1 MSKRLWKKACAF
13 LLTVCMLVTM
23 LPVSALA
30 YGFSDTPDWATS
42 IIEDLQQENAGYIYS
57 HAGTRHIE
65 GSRLALC
72 TYTYSYYDEG
82 ADKMSTGSLI
92 IFGPDNTQIT
102 DPAVIPE
109 GSTLWQDV
117 KGISDIYITDGVTGI
132 SDGVFEYAQNLSSL
146 ENVYIANTVV
156 SIGENAFAG
165 NSQAHFNGLGQG
177 DEWDLSH
184 VTIGAG
190 AFNGC
195 RGLQYVDITLSN
207 ERDIGANTFNGCG
220 LGGVT
225 FSGNGGMTS
234 IGENAFADNNLS
246 DIDIPDTVTTIKDGA
261 FAGNSFGSITLSDSL
276 QTIGSNAFY
285 TEQNNL
291 LTSLT
296 IPDGVTSIGS
306 SAFNNY
312 VALKTI
318 NVEGT
323 TAITIGENAFGSN
336 ADNAYSEETT
346 LTVTTEDGE
355 EKQLKINIG
364 TIILTQNNVVAESF
378 ENGYNCYTGDVVS
391 YVYDKERSVP
401 PTCTEDGSDVY
412 VLTINDDSTTYYY
425 TIPVDEL
432 GHDWQ
437 KSTIYDPT
445 CEQNERHAIKCARCG
460 AEQTESVT
468 DVPGGKPAKGHNYQ
482 LTNMYSADENTVDA
496 AFEAGKTSHIVF
508 ECTNGE
514 HQTPPDVQEKSYT
527 FDVTGQTL
535 QLTSRD
541 TLGDISVV
549 LNEQFRLTVNIGAVA
564 SDIINEEGTAT
575 VDSTLKAGEYAL
587 PVILHETNTTTTFPD
602 ESSVIYSTQT
612 NLTLKVAVER
622 VALDFTNTTIS
633 NTERYTGQSQEQA
646 NVVNPPSGAAFV
658 PMEFCADGSSDWSD
672 IVPSQ
677 DVAGNYKVRA
687 VFTYDPDIYKIDTKL
702 CGEGYTLEAGANNT
716 VYLIHD
722 YTVTAYSPENI
733 NIRALNPIYTG
744 EDQNVFAVDNVP
756 KGATITYTLE
766 RQINESTWEPVGD
779 TGSEYKVSD
788 GGDAIVTV
796 NFGAE
801 DGAVNA
807 GKYRLNISV
816 NLTGTGFGG
825 DPIIRSCEGQIRQQ
839 PIPLPVAT
847 MPLYNFGQTVTGVTV
862 ATGYET
868 IYTVEDGSA
877 QDAGSY
883 TATATIIDTN
893 YCWDDASVSGAEA
906 KIAWSVSKRS
916 LASPTLIANQTYNGS
931 SLPLIRVTYG
941 DYVILYVNND
951 DGNTQTAY
959 VYRSGY
965 QPEGT
970 QDSQTVDVSKIT
982 NGWAMKINP
991 AKARNAGTYK
1001 VELTLWNKNYQLSS
1015 DNGMTAG
1022 GSTGGYC
1029 TYTYNQQAVIS
1040 RADIS
1045 PLPKISVTSYS
1056 YTGVAIKTDQIVID
1070 TVGCSEDIFNTDSV
1084 EYRFYRGS
1092 SATGNPIRQDQV
1104 VAAGRY
1110 YVTAT
1115 FTNDLAQNFNTTVG
1129 VSFVVYPATLSMSVS
1144 QPNQVETYS
1153 SSGVALQAPNV
1164 VGIVS
1169 SDEDKEGLYTISYS
1183 YKYSETE
1190 VEDWNNISSSTPIE
1204 STEKLTNVGYY
1215 QVTISMSVPTT
1226 GSNYTAANSISYE
1239 LQITSADQVV
1249 RLTPSEGTSIEGG
1262 GTTEDPYTVSKTL
1275 GDESFTVTG
1284 TGYVGENPTN
1294 ASVTYESGNP
1304 QVATVNADGAVT
1316 LLRAGSAVITVTAAG
1331 SNNYGPGTAM
1341 YTVNVARGTPTITV
1355 SSESISTSYTGNPIA
1370 SNVYQVAT
1378 LSSGA
1383 NGAVSPTGN
1392 LTYAF
1397 YTDKDCTTPVVDN
1410 NGIPSAV
1417 GNYFMKVSYNG
1428 DDNYNAAGSVVVPVN
1443 ITVAGMEVDIT
1454 GYTGTYDGQSHDIAS
1469 AITVTGVDGVLDEA
1483 EYSISYIKKGNA
1495 DEEQPQP
1502 DNESWS
1508 KDLQVEDVADSGD
1521 YWYKVEATGTNYS
1534 PAIGSVSVSIGK
1546 ASLVIGR
1553 TLTAEKVYDGTTN
1566 LADNQLA
1573 LPEPVKGVAEEI
1585 FTVNIGGGTGYASAD
1600 AGERTLTVVYQLTGG
1615 YDLANYDVRLEE
1627 NGDVVT
1633 VTETNSV
1640 TETVEGIISKR
1651 PVDVTLEA
1659 QSKDYD
1665 GTATVNLTGA
1675 ITISAGDTSSG
1686 VVNGQFLTAGFVEGA
1701 SGTATSEDTYV
1712 SPNLVSVETDQLTLT
1727 AGEATNAN
1735 NYYVRNVNQPVVT
1748 ISPVAPS
1755 ISFVKA
1761 AADGIITV
1769 PFDGNALTEDDY
1781 GATATGVSGGSR
1793 PTGSISYKFY
1803 SSQNAAQDVTGE
1815 ISTPSAAGT
1824 YYVRADYTSGAND
1837 NYTHV
1842 FAIAQVVISNSSL
1855 SVSIEGYSGTYDG
1868 FEHNAAQTVT
1878 VTGVENAEITDYTIY
1893 YAKKEGAY
1901 EAAAPVA
1908 DAENV
1913 WQQSLLVRDVADSGD
1928 YWYMVKADSYD
1939 TYIGTNPIT
1948 VSIAP
1953 KLLTVEKD
1961 VTPRRGYDGTTAA
1974 DVTISRVVTGI
1985 SNETVTASLTSAVYR
2000 SADVGEGN
2008 SIIITYNLSVEAGT
2022 LLGNYTLT
2030 QSGEPIANGVGV
2042 TETVTEVDGTSVGI
2056 DPAEINV
2063 AIIDQQKVYDG
2074 NAPAIADA
2082 VQNAHWSVSKGQIFG
2097 NDTLGIALTVEG
2109 SSANTGTYAITGVA
2123 DNKNYDVAFTG
2134 SWAADDE
2141 HKGSAGTFTVK
2152 TRPVA
2157 IHIGDAE
2164 GFYGDTP
2171 DLSTVVLTEVNSQE
2185 PSSQEPNTGII
2196 ENDETAL
2203 FLAIS
2208 EKLTTTANAQSPV
2221 QVVQT
2226 PYTISA
2232 DAGEYGNY
2240 DVTFDNSGIY
2250 TVKQRPITI
2259 TIANKSSKYGC
2270 TIAELDWKAAL
2281 SESYGRTGEAIVNG
2295 DNLDIELTTDAT
2307 NTSVVGTYPISGRAN
2322 AQTVAANYAITFAGE
2337 SPFSGDTTKATYT
2350 VEQAQLNIDFE
2361 RDSFN
2366 VSMGN
2371 TVENPLRF
2379 INADNGNDELD
2390 EKPEDVVVTYSST
2403 NPSAA
2408 SVDASTGAVTIV
2420 APGDAT
2426 ITATVTNGGPN
2437 YTSSASDSYEI
2448 HVAGASTGIQVTVT
2462 PESNLTYT
2470 GEMQDLINSCTTSP
2484 AGATVTFTVTA
2495 NETGDACGL
2504 NDKGMPQAEDA
2515 GTYTVSWKA
2524 SLSGYSDVSG
2534 SVQVTIAK
2542 ANPSA
2547 GFSPSTVNT
2556 PYEEGKVFDSTTA
2569 TQLDVAAG
2577 YNGTITYLSNDT
2589 QVAQVNNNNL
2599 AQIAL
2604 NATGNAD
2611 ISAHFAGTDNFREQI
2626 VSFTLNVTDAETSIV
2641 YKAPDYSV
2649 TYDGEP
2655 HGSRIEVTSPSNYTI
2670 LYSNN
2675 DGTSYELT
2683 ESPTITDV
2691 ADSPLTIR
2699 YQIQAPGYS
2708 SAFGE
2713 QEVTIEPKPIESCTL
2728 SGVGSNYTY
2737 TGKQITTPNA
2747 TVADGQTLLTVGE
2760 DYEISYGTNT
2770 EVGESNGDINLANG
2784 GGWVKIA
2791 GIGNYTGEIIR
2802 YFSISAVDAN
2812 YLAAELDRYFG
2823 YYGDTAT
2830 NNATVTVTH
2839 GGHEVA
2845 ESEIALAV
2853 SFTNGTENVA
2863 DAIDQGYVAQNGLEL
2878 TFNQTGI
2885 YTIKIEVSGTHTGSF
2900 ELEYTLLP
2908 ETGEDGGLTLTVD
2921 DSREPKVYTFGD
2933 DVDIQ
2938 IAVAVSNGGTLSPDE
2953 YDLTY
2958 TYTSFDGNHNITEDA
2973 HARFDAETVF
2983 AGQPAA
2989 GLYVITAT
2997 ATGNAKGT
3005 GTFVVLIQQRD
3016 IADTE
3021 VNIRDASSIVY
3032 NGSPQTPDVGISY
3045 ENNSDKTY
3053 ELTRDTDYNLTYS
3066 NNINAGTAQIIAT
3079 AMGNNFTG
3087 IRVADFKIAPK
3098 QIDDPKISAIA
3109 DPDTYPYTSNV
3120 VTPTVMVTDSETGK
3134 TLTQGAD
3141 YTVASTAVEPG
3152 PAQAIVTGIGNY
3164 QGTVL
3169 VDFTITSS
3177 GPDPVETMELTV
3189 TPDRWIWNGT
3199 PQASISV
3206 TYDNKEM
3213 ADGSYTLT
3221 VTKDGNAVYAG
3232 VSKDAAAAAMV
3243 EPGEYTVTA
3252 QGTSAYADSSDSATV
3267 TIDKI
3272 QPTVEVTA
3280 SPNSLSGSGTVTLTL
3295 SGSDLPDATDLTKL
3309 LSVSTA
3315 NGTELDLSKLTWTQE
3330 SGNWTTSF
3338 NASNANET
3346 YTFTLAFAGDNHY
3359 MSASDTATVVTAE
3372 HTSSGGGGGGGVTA
3386 YTIEATAGSNGS
3398 ISPSGKTAVVSG
3410 EDATFVIT
3418 PDSGYR
3424 VADVLVDGKSVGAV
3438 RSYTFENV
3446 KANHTISV
3454 TFEEGEQ
3461 VIDPDETGV
3470 SDWLNTADHIVYLN
3484 GYMDGTFR
3492 PDDNMTR
3499 AEAAQMFYNL
3509 LNDKDVAITVSFS
3522 DVASD
3527 AWYAEAVNTLASL
3540 GMITGVGDNKY
3551 EPDRSITRAEFTAIA
3566 MRFADLAT
3574 GGENVFSDVAEDAW
3588 YHDYVVGSIQY
3599 GWITG
3604 YSDGTFRPENTITRA
3619 EVTTIVNRMLGR
3631 SADRTFIAEHADE
3644 LRSFSDVTTSHWSY
3658 YAVMEATNAHDFT
3671 KDNGV
3676 ETWNGLSD

>member
-23 LPVSALA
+23 LPISALA

-323 TAITIGENAFGSN
+323 TVIKIDENAFGSN

-355 EKQLKINIG
+355 EKQLAIDIG
-364 TIILTQNNVVAESF
+364 TTILTQNDVVAESF
-378 ENGYNCYTGDVVS
+378 KNGYNCYTGDVVS

-412 VLTINDDSTTYYY
+412 VLTINDDSTKYYY

-437 KSTIYDPT
+437 EEATYNPT
-445 CEQNERHAIKCARCG
+445 CEQDERYAIKCARCD
-460 AEQTESVT
+460 AEQTGSVT
-468 DVPGGKPAKGHNYQ
+468 DVPDGMPAIGHNYQ

-508 ECTNGE
+508 ECINEE
-514 HQTPPDVQEKSYT
+514 HATPPDVQEKSYT

-541 TLGDISVV
+541 TLGGISVV
-549 LNEQFRLTVNIGAVA
+549 LNEQFRLTVNINAV
-564 SDIINEEGTAT
+564 DTTNINEDGTAT
-575 VDSTLKAGEYAL
+575 VDSTLKAGEYTL

-602 ESSVIYSTQT
+602 ESSVIYNTQKK
-612 NLTLKVAVER
+612 LTLKVVVEQ

-633 NTERYTGQSQEQA
+633 NTERYTGQSQEA
-646 NVVNPPSGAAFV
+646 ADVVNAPSGI
-658 PMEFCADGSSDWSD
+658 EFTRLEFRADSSSDWSNV
-672 IVPSQ
+672 VPSQ

-687 VFTYDPDIYKIDTKL
+687 VFTYDPDIYKIDTEL
-702 CGEGYTLEAGANNT
+702 CGEGYTLEAGENNT

-733 NIRALNPIYTG
+733 SIRALNPTYTG
-744 EDQNVFAVDNVP
+744 EAQNVFAVDNVP

-766 RQINESTWEPVGD
+766 RQINEKTWEIVGAAD
-779 TGSEYKVSD
+779 SEYTVSD
-788 GGDAIVTV
+788 NGDAIVTV

-801 DGAVNA
+801 GGAVNA

-816 NLTGTGFGG
+816 NLTGTGFAGG
-825 DPIIRSCEGQIRQQ
+825 PISRSREGQIRQK
-839 PIPLPVAT
+839 PIPLPIVT
-847 MPLYNFGQTVTGVTV
+847 TPLYNFGETVTGVAVTS
-862 ATGYET
+862 GYGG
-868 IYTVEDGSA
+868 IYTVTNGTAEN
-877 QDAGSY
+877 AGNY

-916 LASPTLIANQTYNGS
+916 LASPTVIANQTYNGS

-959 VYRSGY
+959 VYKSGY

-1001 VELTLWNKNYQLSS
+1001 VELTLWDKNYQLSS
-1015 DNGMTAG
+1015 TSGMTAG
-1022 GSTGGYC
+1022 DTTDGYR

-1045 PLPKISVTSYS
+1045 PLPKISVTPYS
-1056 YTGVAIKTDQIVID
+1056 YTGVAIKTNQIVID
-1070 TVGCSEDIFNTDSV
+1070 TADCNEGIFDTDSV
-1084 EYRFYRGS
+1084 KYRFYRGS

-1115 FTNDLAQNFNTTVG
+1115 FTNDLAQNYNTTVG

-1204 STEKLTNVGYY
+1204 PTEKLTNVGYY
-1215 QVTISMSVPTT
+1215 QVTISMSVPTA
-1226 GSNYTAANSISYE
+1226 GRNYTAANSISYE
-1239 LQITSADQVV
+1239 LRITSADQVV
-1249 RLTPSEGTSIEGG
+1249 HLTHGEGTTIEGS
-1262 GTTEDPYTVSKTL
+1262 GTTEDPYTVNKTL
-1275 GDESFTVTG
+1275 GDERFTVTG

-1294 ASVTYESGNP
+1294 ALVTYTSGNP
-1304 QVATVNADGAVT
+1304 QVATVNVAGEVT
-1316 LLRAGSAVITVTAAG
+1316 LLRAGSAVITVTAAE
-1331 SNNYGPGTAM
+1331 SENYGLGTAT
-1341 YTVNVARGTPTITV
+1341 YTVNVAKGTPTITV
-1355 SSESISTSYTGNPIA
+1355 SSESISTSYTGSPIA
-1370 SNVYQVAT
+1370 SYVYQVAT
-1378 LSSGA
+1378 LSSGV
-1383 NGAVSPTGN
+1383 NGAVDPSGN
-1392 LTYAF
+1392 LTYDF
-1397 YTDKDCTTPVVDN
+1397 YTDEDCSTPVGN
-1410 NGIPSAV
+1410 NNDIPSAV
-1417 GNYFMKVSYNG
+1417 GNYYMQVSYNG
-1428 DDNYNAAGSVVVPVN
+1428 DDNYNEAKPVVVPVN
-1443 ITVAGMEVDIT
+1443 ITAANMTVNIT
-1454 GYTGTYDGQSHDIAS
+1454 GYTDTYDGQSHDIAS

-1521 YWYKVEATGTNYS
+1521 YWYKVKATGTNYS
-1534 PAIGSVSVSIGK
+1534 PAIGSVSVSIDK

-1573 LPEPVKGVAEEI
+1573 LPEPVKGVAEES

-1686 VVNGQFLTAGFVEGA
+1686 VVNGQLLTAGFVEGA

-1712 SPNLVSVETDQLTLT
+1712 SSNLVSVETDQLTLT
-1727 AGEATNAN
+1727 AGEATNAD
-1735 NYYVRNVNQPVVT
+1735 NYYVRNVNQPNVT

-1755 ISFVKA
+1755 IGFVKA

-1769 PFDGNALTEDDY
+1769 AFDGNALTEDDY
-1781 GATATGVSGGSR
+1781 GATATGVSGGSG

-1803 SSQNAAQDVTGE
+1803 SSQNAAQNGTDE

-1824 YYVRADYTSGAND
+1824 YYVRADYTPGAND

-1842 FAIAQVVISNSSL
+1842 FAIAQVVISNSRL
-1855 SVSIEGYSGTYDG
+1855 SVSIVGYSETYDG
-1868 FEHNAAQTVT
+1868 SEHAVAQTVT
-1878 VTGVENAEITDYTIY
+1878 VTGVENAEINDYSIY
-1893 YAKKEGAY
+1893 YAKKEGTY
-1901 EAAAPVA
+1901 ETSAPAAE
-1908 DAENV
+1908 AENV
-1913 WQQSLLVRDVADSGD
+1913 WQPSLLVQDVADSGD

-1948 VSIAP
+1948 VSIDP
-1953 KLLTVEKD
+1953 KLLTVEKK
-1961 VTPRRGYDGTTAA
+1961 VTPRKDYNSTTNAE
-1974 DVTISRVVTGI
+1974 VQISGVVTGI
-1985 SNETVTASLTSAVYR
+1985 SNETVTASLTSAVY
-2000 SADVGEGN
+2000 SSEDVGEGN
-2008 SIIITYNLSVEAGT
+2008 SIIITYDLSAGVNT
-2022 LLGNYTLT
+2022 SLGNYTLT
-2030 QSGEPIANGVGV
+2030 QNGDPISSSEGL
-2042 TETVTEVDGTSVGI
+2042 TETITEVDGTTVGI
-2056 DPAEINV
+2056 DPAAITV
-2063 AIIDQQKVYDG
+2063 TIIDQKKVYDG
-2074 NAPAIADA
+2074 TEPTIANAA
-2082 VQNAHWSVSKGQIFG
+2082 QGTHWSTTDTIYN
-2097 NDTLGIALTVEG
+2097 NDNLGITLTVEN
-2109 SSANTGTYAITGVA
+2109 SSADTGTYAITGA
-2123 DNKNYDVAFTG
+2123 ATNTNYDVTFTG
-2134 SWAADDE
+2134 SWTADDE

-2152 TRPVA
+2152 TRPVT
-2157 IHIGDAE
+2157 IRIGNAE

-2171 DLSTVVLTEVNSQE
+2171 DLSTVELTDVTGEVQDA
-2185 PSSQEPNTGII
+2185 GII
-2196 ENDETAL
+2196 EKDETAL

-2232 DAGEYGNY
+2232 EAGEYGNY
-2240 DVTFDNSGIY
+2240 AVTFDNSGTY

-2259 TIANKSSKYGC
+2259 EIADKSSKYGC
-2270 TIAELDWKAAL
+2270 TIAELDWEAAL
-2281 SESYGRTGEAIVNG
+2281 SESYGGTGEAIVNG
-2295 DNLDIELTTDAT
+2295 DNLDIELTTEAT
-2307 NTSVVGTYPISGRAN
+2307 NTSDVGTYPISGRAN
-2322 AQTVAANYAITFAGE
+2322 EQMVAANYAITFAGE
-2337 SPFSGDTTKATYT
+2337 NPFSGDTTKATYT
-2350 VEQAQLNIDFE
+2350 VEQAQLNINFE

-2371 TVENPLRF
+2371 TVENLLQF
-2379 INADNGNDELD
+2379 FNADNNNSQLSG
-2390 EKPEDVVVTYSST
+2390 KPDDVTVTYSS
-2403 NPSAA
+2403 NNQAA
-2408 SVDASTGAVTIV
+2408 VTVDESTGAVTIV

-2426 ITATVTNGGPN
+2426 ITAMVTNGGPN

-2448 HVAGASTGIQVTVT
+2448 HIAGASTGIQVTVT

-2534 SVQVTIAK
+2534 SVQVTIGK

-2556 PYEEGKVFDSTTA
+2556 PYEEGKVFDSMTE
-2569 TQLDVAAG
+2569 TQLDVADG

-2713 QEVTIEPKPIESCTL
+2713 QEVTIEPKSIESCTL

-2760 DYEISYGTNT
+2760 DYEISYGANT

-2784 GGWVKIA
+2784 GGWVKIT
-2791 GIGNYTGEIIR
+2791 GKGNYTGEVIR
-2802 YFSISAVDAN
+2802 YFRISAVEES
-2812 YLAAELDRYFG
+2812 YLAAEIDRYFG
-2823 YYGDTAT
+2823 YHDDAST
-2830 NNATVTVTH
+2830 NNASVTVMHGTH
-2839 GGHEVA
+2839 AVDA
-2845 ESEIALAV
+2845 DEISLAV
-2853 SFTNGTENVA
+2853 SYTNGTTTID
-2863 DAIDQGYVAQNGLEL
+2863 DALKEGYVEQDPNGLEL
-2878 TFNQTGI
+2878 TFRQAGI
-2885 YTIKIEVSGTHTGSF
+2885 YKIAVTVFGTHTGSF

-2908 ETGEDGGLTLTVD
+2908 ETGQDGGLTLTVD

-2958 TYTSFDGNHNITEDA
+2958 TYTSFDGNNNIVESDNEA
-2973 HARFDAETVF
+2973 FDADTVF

-3016 IADTE
+3016 IADTDVAGLDE
-3021 VNIRDASSIVY
+3021 SSLIY
-3032 NGSPQTPDVGISY
+3032 NGSEQKPDVKLSY
-3045 ENNSDKTY
+3045 ENNSNKTY
-3053 ELTRDTDYNLTYS
+3053 VLTRDTDYNLTYS

-3120 VTPTVMVTDSETGK
+3120 VTPTVMATDSETGK

-3152 PAQAIVTGIGNY
+3152 PAQATVTGIGNY
-3164 QGTVL
+3164 QGTVQ

-3189 TPDRWIWNGT
+3189 TPDRWIWDGT
-3199 PQASISV
+3199 PQAAISV
-3206 TYDNKEM
+3206 TYDNNEM
-3213 ADGSYTLT
+3213 ADGTYTLT
-3221 VTKDGNAVYAG
+3221 VTKDGTAVYTG
-3232 VSKDAAAAAMV
+3232 ESKDAAAAAMV

-3252 QGTSAYADSSDSATV
+3252 QGTDAYADSSDSATV
-3267 TIDKI
+3267 TIGKI

-3280 SPNSLSGSGTVTLTL
+3280 SPSSLSGSGTVTLTL
-3295 SGSDLPDATDLTKL
+3295 SGSNLPDATDLTKL

-3315 NGTELDLSKLTWTQE
+3315 NGTVLDLTKLTWTQE

-3338 NASNANET
+3338 DASNANET
-3346 YTFTLAFAGDNHY
+3346 YTFTLAFVGDNHY

-3386 YTIEATAGSNGS
+3386 YTIEATAGDNGS

-3410 EDATFVIT
+3410 EDVTFVIT

-3499 AEAAQMFYNL
+3499 AEVAQMFYNL

-3604 YSDGTFRPENTITRA
+3604 YPDGTFRPENTITRA

-3644 LRSFSDVTTSHWSY
+3644 LRSFSDVANSHWSY

>member
-30 YGFSDTPDWATS
+30 YGFDEVPDWAKTV
-42 IIEDLQQENAGYIYS
+42 IESLKEENEGYIYQS
-57 HAGTRHIE
+57 AGTLHIE
-65 GSRLALC
+65 GSSLALC
-72 TYTYSYYDEG
+72 TYTYSYYDNDAG
-82 ADKMSTGSLI
+82 TMSTGSVI
-92 IFGPDNTQIT
+92 IFGPDNTQNT
-102 DPAVIPE
+102 DLAVIPE
-109 GSTLWQDV
+109 GSTLWEDV
-117 KGISDIYITDGVTGI
+117 RGISDIYITDGVTGI
-132 SDGVFEYAQNLSSL
+132 ADNVFQYAQNLSSL

-165 NSQAHFNGLGQG
+165 NSQAHFNGRGRG
-177 DEWDLSH
+177 DEWDLSR

-195 RGLQYVDITLSN
+195 LGLQYVNITLSN

-234 IGENAFADNNLS
+234 IGENAFADNKLS
-246 DIDIPDTVTTIKDGA
+246 DIDIPDTVTTIGDGA
-261 FAGNSFGSITLSDSL
+261 FSGNSFSNITLSDSL

-285 TEQNNL
+285 TEKNNL

-296 IPDGVTSIGS
+296 IPDSVTSIGS

-323 TAITIGENAFGSN
+323 TVITIDENAFGSN
-336 ADNAYSEETT
+336 EDNAYSEETT
-346 LTVTTEDGE
+346 LTVTTEDGT

-364 TIILTQNNVVAESF
+364 TTILTQNNVVANSF
-378 ENGYNCYTGDVVS
+378 ENGNNCYMGDVVS

-412 VLTINDDSTTYYY
+412 VLTINDDSTKYYY

-437 KSTIYDPT
+437 EEETYNPT
-445 CEQNERHAIKCARCG
+445 CEQNERRAIKCARCY
-460 AEQTESVT
+460 AEQTGSVT
-468 DVPGGKPAKGHNYQ
+468 DVPDGEPAIGHNYQ
-482 LTNMYSADENTVDA
+482 LTNMYSADENIEDA

-508 ECTNGE
+508 ECINEE
-514 HQTPPDVQEKSYT
+514 HATPPDVQEKSYT
-527 FDVTGQTL
+527 FDVAGQTL
-535 QLTSRD
+535 QLTSRQI
-541 TLGDISVV
+541 LGDISVT
-549 LNEQFRLTVNIGAVA
+549 LNSQFSLTVNIDAVN
-564 SDIINEEGTAT
+564 SDIINEYGTAT
-575 VDSTLKAGEYAL
+575 ENSTLKAGEYNL
-587 PVILHETNTTTTFPD
+587 PVILHENGTQITFPD
-602 ESSVIYSTQT
+602 ESSVIYNTQT
-612 NLTLKVAVER
+612 NLTLKVKVDR
-622 VALDFTNTTIS
+622 VVLDFANTTIS
-633 NTERYTGQSQEQA
+633 NTERYTGQSQELA
-646 NVVNPPSGAAFV
+646 NVVNPPLGA
-658 PMEFCADGSSDWSD
+658 EFTGLEFRADSSSEWISE
-672 IVPSQ
+672 VPSQ
-677 DVAGNYKVRA
+677 VEAGNYEVRA
-687 VFTYDPDIYKIDTKL
+687 VFTYDPDIYKIDTEL
-702 CGEGYTLEAGANNT
+702 CGEGYTLEAGENNT

-733 NIRALNPIYTG
+733 SIRALNPTYTG
-744 EDQNVFAVDNVP
+744 KAQNVFAVDNVP

-766 RQINESTWEPVGD
+766 RQTENTWVTVG
-779 TGSEYKVSD
+779 TENSEYKVSD
-788 GGDAIVTV
+788 DGDAIVTV

-807 GKYRLNISV
+807 GKYRLKISV
-816 NLTGTGFGG
+816 NLTGTGFAGG
-825 DPIIRSCEGQIRQQ
+825 PISKSGEGQIRQK
-839 PIPLPVAT
+839 PIPLPIVT
-847 MPLYNFGQTVTGVTV
+847 TPLYNFGETVTGVAVTS
-862 ATGYET
+862 GYEG
-868 IYTVEDGSA
+868 IYTVTNGTA
-877 QDAGSY
+877 ANAGNY
-883 TATATIIDTN
+883 TATATIINPN
-893 YCWDDASVSGAEA
+893 YCWNDASVSGAEA
-906 KIAWSVSKRS
+906 KIDWSVSKRS
-916 LASPTLIANQTYNGS
+916 LASPTVIANQVYTGNFR
-931 SLPLIRVTYG
+931 PLLRATYG
-941 DYVILYVNND
+941 DYVILYVDSD

-959 VYRSGY
+959 VYSSGY

-970 QDSQTVDVSKIT
+970 QTGQTVDANTIT
-982 NGWAMKINP
+982 EGWAMKINP

-1001 VELTLWNKNYQLSS
+1001 VELTLWDKNYQLSS
-1015 DNGMTAG
+1015 TSGMTAG
-1022 GSTGGYC
+1022 DSTDGYR

-1045 PLPKISVTSYS
+1045 PLPTISVTSYP
-1056 YTGVAIKTDQIVID
+1056 YTGVAIKTNQIVID
-1070 TVGCSEDIFNTDSV
+1070 TADCNEDIFDTDSV

-1092 SATGNPIRQDQV
+1092 SATGNPIRQNQV

-1115 FTNDLAQNFNTTVG
+1115 FTNALAQNYNTTVG
-1129 VSFVVYPATLSMSVS
+1129 VSFLVYPATLSMSVS

-1169 SDEDKEGLYTISYS
+1169 LDEDKEGLYTISYS

-1249 RLTPSEGTSIEGG
+1249 RLTPSEGTSIE
-1262 GTTEDPYTVSKTL
+1262 DPYTVSKTL
-1275 GDESFTVTG
+1275 GDERFTVTG

-1294 ASVTYESGNP
+1294 ASVTYESDNS

-1331 SNNYGPGTAM
+1331 SNNYGPGTAT
-1341 YTVNVARGTPTITV
+1341 YTVNVAKGTPTITV

-1383 NGAVSPTGN
+1383 NDAVDPSGN

-1397 YTDKDCTTPVVDN
+1397 YTNKDCTTPVADN
-1410 NGIPSAV
+1410 EGIPSAV
-1417 GNYFMKVSYNG
+1417 GNYFMTVSYNG
-1428 DDNYNAAGSVVVPVN
+1428 DDNYNAAEPVVVSVN
-1443 ITVAGMEVDIT
+1443 ITVAGMKVDIT

-1483 EYSISYIKKGNA
+1483 EYSISYIKKEDAN
-1495 DEEQPQP
+1495 EEQPEAGSSEW
-1502 DNESWS
+1502 NNN
-1508 KDLQVEDVADSGD
+1508 LQVEDVADSGD

-1534 PAIGSVSVSIGK
+1534 PAIGSVSVSIDK

-1553 TLTAEKVYDGTTN
+1553 TLTAEKVYDGTIN
-1566 LADNQLA
+1566 LADNQLS
-1573 LPEPVKGVAEEI
+1573 LPETVKGVAEES

-1600 AGERTLTVVYQLTGG
+1600 AGDRTLTVVYQISGEAA
-1615 YDLANYDVRLEE
+1615 LANYDVKLAADGE
-1627 NGDVVT
+1627 VVT
-1633 VTETNSV
+1633 VTDTGSV
-1640 TETVEGIISKR
+1640 SETVEGTISKR
-1651 PVDVTLEA
+1651 PVDVTLA
-1659 QSKDYD
+1659 DQSKDYD
-1665 GTATVNLTGA
+1665 GTDTVNLTGA

-1686 VVNGQFLTAGFVEGA
+1686 VINGQSLAAGFVVGA

-1727 AGEATNAN
+1727 ASEGTNAD
-1735 NYYVRNVNQPVVT
+1735 NYYVRNVNQPNVT

-1803 SSQNAAQDVTGE
+1803 SSQNAAQDGTGE

-1842 FAIAQVVISNSSL
+1842 FAIAQVVISNSRL
-1855 SVSIEGYSGTYDG
+1855 SVSIEGYSRTYDG
-1868 FEHNAAQTVT
+1868 SEHAAAQTVT

-1939 TYIGTNPIT
+1939 SYIGTNPIT

-1953 KLLTVEKD
+1953 KLLTVEKK
-1961 VTPRRGYDGTTAA
+1961 VTPRKDYDKTPDAN
-1974 DVTISRVVTGI
+1974 VTISGVVTGI
-1985 SNETVTASLTSAVYR
+1985 DNETVTAELTSAVYR
-2000 SADVGEGN
+2000 SADVGEDN
-2008 SIIITYNLSVEAGT
+2008 SIIITYKLSAGGNKS
-2022 LLGNYTLT
+2022 LGNYTLT
-2030 QSGEPIANGVGV
+2030 QSGEPIANGEGV
-2042 TETVTEVDGTSVGI
+2042 TETITEVDGTTVGI
-2056 DPAEINV
+2056 DPAEITV

-2074 NAPAIADA
+2074 TEPSITNAA
-2082 VQNAHWSVSKGQIFG
+2082 QNTHWSTTGTIYG
-2097 NDTLGIALTVEG
+2097 DDNLGITLTVED
-2109 SSANTGTYAITGVA
+2109 SSANTGTYAITGA
-2123 DNKNYDVAFTG
+2123 ATNTNYEVEFTG
-2134 SWAADDE
+2134 SWADDDE
-2141 HKGSAGTFTVK
+2141 HTGIAGTFTVK
-2152 TRPVA
+2152 TRPVT

-2171 DLSTVVLTEVNSQE
+2171 DLSTVVLTEVKSQD
-2185 PSSQEPNTGII
+2185 QDTGIV
-2196 ENDETAL
+2196 NDESQAL
-2203 FLAIS
+2203 FALIRGS
-2208 EKLTTTANAQSPV
+2208 LTTTATNTSPV
-2221 QVVQT
+2221 LGIMKT
-2226 PYTISA
+2226 PYPISA
-2232 DAGEYGNY
+2232 EDDKYGNY
-2240 DVTFDNSGIY
+2240 DVTFDGDGTY
-2250 TVKQRPITI
+2250 TVNPRPITI
-2259 TIANKSSKYGC
+2259 TIADQSSKYGC
-2270 TIAELDWKAAL
+2270 TIAELTWEAAL
-2281 SESYGRTGEAIVNG
+2281 SDSYTGSGATAIVNS
-2295 DNLDIELTTDAT
+2295 DNLDIGLTTTAT
-2307 NTSVVGTYPISGRAN
+2307 DTSEVGTYPISGAAN
-2322 AQTVAANYAITFAGE
+2322 NTNRAANYDITFTGE
-2337 SPFSGDTTKATYT
+2337 TSFSGDTTKATYT
-2350 VEQAQLNIDFE
+2350 VEQAQLNIAFE

-2371 TVENPLRF
+2371 TVENSLEF
-2379 INADNGNDELD
+2379 FNEDNNNTKLSGKPND
-2390 EKPEDVVVTYSST
+2390 VTVTYSS
-2403 NPSAA
+2403 NNLAA
-2408 SVDASTGAVTIV
+2408 VTVNESTGAVTIV

-2426 ITATVTNGGPN
+2426 ITATVTNGGQN
-2437 YTSSASDSYEI
+2437 YTSNATDSYEI

-2462 PESNLTYT
+2462 PETNLTYT
-2470 GEMQDLINSCTTSP
+2470 GAMQDLIDSYSTSP
-2484 AGATVTFTVTA
+2484 SGADVEFSVKA
-2495 NETGDACGL
+2495 DESGDACGL
-2504 NDKGMPQAEDA
+2504 NGEGMPQAEDA

-2534 SVQVTIAK
+2534 SVQVTIGK
-2542 ANPSA
+2542 ANPSE
-2547 GFSPSTVNT
+2547 GFSTSTVNT
-2556 PYEEGKVFDSTTA
+2556 PYEEGKVFDSKTVNP
-2569 TQLDVAAG
+2569 LNVADG

-2589 QVAQVNNNNL
+2589 QVAQVNDNDL

-2611 ISAHFAGTDNFREQI
+2611 ISAHFAETDNFREQT
-2626 VSFTLNVTDAETSIV
+2626 VSFTLNVTNAETTIE
-2641 YKAPDYSV
+2641 YTATDYSV

-2655 HGSRIEVTSPSNYTI
+2655 HGSQITVTSPSNYTI
-2670 LYSNN
+2670 LYS
-2675 DGTSYELT
+2675 DDYGYSYTLT

-2691 ADSPLTIR
+2691 ADSPFTIH

-2708 SAFGE
+2708 SAFDE
-2713 QEVTIEPKPIESCTL
+2713 QEVTIEPKSIESCTL

-2747 TVADGQTLLTVGE
+2747 TVADGQTLLTKDK
-2760 DYEISYGTNT
+2760 DYEITYGANT
-2770 EVGESNGDINLANG
+2770 EVGESTDVALTSG
-2784 GGWVKIA
+2784 GGWVKIT
-2791 GIGNYTGEIIR
+2791 GKGNYTGEVIR
-2802 YFSISAVDAN
+2802 YFRISAVEES

-2823 YYGDTAT
+2823 YYGDDAT
-2830 NNATVTVTH
+2830 NNASVTVTH
-2839 GGHEVA
+2839 GTHPVDA
-2845 ESEIALAV
+2845 YEISLAV
-2853 SFTNGTENVA
+2853 SYTNGTTTIDDALA
-2863 DAIDQGYVAQNGLEL
+2863 DGYAEQDSNGLKL
-2878 TFNQTGI
+2878 IFRQAGI
-2885 YTIKIEVSGTHTGSF
+2885 YKIAVAVSGTHEGAF

-2908 ETGEDGGLTLTVD
+2908 ETGDDGGLTLTVNG
-2921 DSREPKVYTFGD
+2921 SREPSVYTFGD

-2938 IAVAVSNGGTLSPDE
+2938 IAVAVSNGSTLAPNE

-2958 TYTSFDGNHNITEDA
+2958 TYTSFDGNNNIVESDNEA
-2973 HARFDAETVF
+2973 FDADTVF
-2983 AGQPAA
+2983 ADQPAA
-2989 GLYVITAT
+2989 GLYVITAI
-2997 ATGNAKGT
+2997 AKDNAQGT

-3016 IADTE
+3016 IADTD
-3021 VNIRDASSIVY
+3021 VDVHDASSIVY
-3032 NGSPQTPDVGISY
+3032 NGSSQTPDVGLSY
-3045 ENNSDKTY
+3045 TNNSNNTY
-3053 ELTRDTDYNLTYS
+3053 ELTRDTDYKLTYS

-3087 IRVADFKIAPK
+3087 IRVADFEIARK
-3098 QIDDPKISAIA
+3098 QIDDATTFEAIA
-3109 DPDTYPYTSNV
+3109 APDTYPYTGKV
-3120 VTPTVMVTDSETGK
+3120 VTPIVVVTDSETGK

-3152 PAQAIVTGIGNY
+3152 PAKATVTGIGNY

-3189 TPDRWIWNGT
+3189 TPDRWTWGGT

-3206 TYDNKEM
+3206 TYDNNEM
-3213 ADGSYTLT
+3213 ADGTYTLT
-3221 VTKDGNAVYAG
+3221 VTKDGTAVYTG
-3232 VSKDAAAAAMV
+3232 ESKVDAAAAMV

-3252 QGTSAYADSSDSATV
+3252 QGTGAYADSSDSATV

-3280 SPNSLSGSGTVTLTL
+3280 SPSSLSNAGTVTLTL
-3295 SGSDLPDATDLTKL
+3295 SSTELPAGTDLKTLLSAAKKDGSALDLTKL
-3309 LSVSTA
+3309 
-3315 NGTELDLSKLTWTQE
+3315 TWTE
-3330 SGNWTTSF
+3330 NPTGTCTAELSLP
-3338 NASNANET
+3338 NASET
-3346 YTFTLAFAGDNHY
+3346 YTFTLAFVGNEHY
-3359 MSASDTATVVTAE
+3359 EAATDTATVVTAQ
-3372 HTSSGGGGGGGVTA
+3372 HTSSGGGGGGGGVTA

-3418 PDSGYR
+3418 PDSGYQ

-3454 TFEEGEQ
+3454 TFAEGEQ
-3461 VIDPDETGV
+3461 VVDPDETGV
-3470 SDWLNTADHIVYLN
+3470 SGWLNTADHIVYLN
-3484 GYMDGTFR
+3484 GYEDNTFR
-3492 PDDNMTR
+3492 PDANMTR
-3499 AEAAQMFYNL
+3499 AEVAQMFYNL
-3509 LNDKDVAITVSFS
+3509 LSDKDVPITVSFT
-3522 DVASD
+3522 DVASE
-3527 AWYAEAVNTLASL
+3527 AWYSDAVNTLASL
-3540 GMITGVGDNKY
+3540 GMITGVGNNLY
-3551 EPDRSITRAEFTAIA
+3551 EPNRSITRAEFTAIA

-3588 YHDYVVGSIQY
+3588 YYDYVVGSIQY

-3604 YSDGTFRPENTITRA
+3604 YPDGTFRPENTITRA

-3644 LRSFSDVTTSHWSY
+3644 LRIFSDVTTAHWGY
-3658 YAVMEATNAHDFT
+3658 YAVVEATNAHDYT

-3676 ETWNGLSD
+3676 ESWSSLTD

>member
-30 YGFSDTPDWATS
+30 YNFNDEPDWATS
-42 IIEDLQQENAGYIYS
+42 IINDLRQENEGYIYRP
-57 HAGTRHIE
+57 AGTLHIE
-65 GSRLALC
+65 GSSLALC
-72 TYTYSYYDEG
+72 TYTYSYYDNDAG
-82 ADKMSTGSLI
+82 TMSTGSLI
-92 IFGPDNTQIT
+92 IFGLDNTQSS
-102 DPAVIPE
+102 DPAIIPE
-109 GSTLWQDV
+109 GSTLWEDV
-117 KGISDIYITDGVTGI
+117 RGISDIYITDGVTGI
-132 SDGVFEYAQNLSSL
+132 EDNVFQYAQNLSSL
-146 ENVYIANTVV
+146 ENVYIADSVV

-165 NSQAHFNGLGQG
+165 NSQAHFNGLSAEGA
-177 DEWDLSH
+177 WNLSN

-234 IGENAFADNNLS
+234 IGENAFADNKLS
-246 DIDIPDTVTTIKDGA
+246 NIDIPDTVTTIGDGA
-261 FAGNSFGSITLSDSL
+261 FSGNSFSTITLSDSL
-276 QTIGSNAFY
+276 QPIGSNAFY

-296 IPDGVTSIGS
+296 IPDSVTSIGS

-336 ADNAYSEETT
+336 EDNAYSEETT

-355 EKQLKINIG
+355 EKQLAIDIG
-364 TIILTQNNVVAESF
+364 TTILTQNDVVAESF
-378 ENGYNCYTGDVVS
+378 KNGYNCYTGDVVS

-412 VLTINDDSTTYYY
+412 VLTINDDSTKYYY

-437 KSTIYDPT
+437 EEATYNPT
-445 CEQNERHAIKCARCG
+445 CEQNERRAIKCARCY
-460 AEQTESVT
+460 AEQTGSVT

-508 ECTNGE
+508 ECINDE
-514 HQTPPDVQEKSYT
+514 HATPPDVQEKSYT
-527 FDVTGQTL
+527 FDVAGQTL

-541 TLGDISVV
+541 TLGGISVV
-549 LNEQFRLTVNIGAVA
+549 LNEQFRLTVNINAV
-564 SDIINEEGTAT
+564 DTTNINEDGTAT

-587 PVILHETNTTTTFPD
+587 PVILHENSTQTTFPD
-602 ESSVIYSTQT
+602 ESSVIYDTQT
-612 NLTLKVAVER
+612 NLTLKVVVEQ

-633 NTERYTGQSQEQA
+633 NTERYTGQSQEA
-646 NVVNPPSGAAFV
+646 AGVVNAPSGI
-658 PMEFCADGSSDWSD
+658 EFTRLEFRADSSSDWSNV
-672 IVPSQ
+672 VPSQ

-687 VFTYDPDIYKIDTKL
+687 VFTYDPDIYKIDTEL
-702 CGEGYTLEAGANNT
+702 CGEGYTLEAGENNT

-733 NIRALNPIYTG
+733 SIRALNPTYTG
-744 EDQNVFAVDNVP
+744 EAQNVFAVDNVP
-756 KGATITYTLE
+756 KGATITYTLD
-766 RQINESTWEPVGD
+766 RQASENTWEPVENAD
-779 TGSEYKVSD
+779 SEYTVSD
-788 GGDAIVTV
+788 NGDAIVTV

-816 NLTGTGFGG
+816 NLTGTGFAGG
-825 DPIIRSCEGQIRQQ
+825 PISRSGEGQIRQK
-839 PIPLPVAT
+839 PIPLPIVT
-847 MPLYNFGQTVTGVTV
+847 TPLYNFGETVTGVAVTS
-862 ATGYET
+862 GYGG
-868 IYTVEDGSA
+868 IYTVTNGTAEN
-877 QDAGSY
+877 AGNY
-883 TATATIIDTN
+883 TAIATIIDPN
-893 YCWDDASVSGAEA
+893 YCWNDASVSGAEA
-906 KIAWSVSKRS
+906 KIDWSVSKRS
-916 LASPTLIANQTYNGS
+916 LASPTVIANQTYTGNYRS
-931 SLPLIRVTYG
+931 LIRVTYG
-941 DYVILYVNND
+941 DYVILYVDSD

-959 VYRSGY
+959 VYSSGY

-970 QDSQTVDVSKIT
+970 QTGQTVDANTIT
-982 NGWAMKINP
+982 EGWAMKINP

-1001 VELTLWNKNYQLSS
+1001 VELTLWDKNYQLSS
-1015 DNGMTAG
+1015 TSGMTAG
-1022 GSTGGYC
+1022 DSTGGYR

-1045 PLPKISVTSYS
+1045 PLPKISVTPYS

-1070 TVGCSEDIFNTDSV
+1070 TADCNEDIFGTDSV

-1092 SATGNPIRQDQV
+1092 SATENPIRQDQV

-1115 FTNDLAQNFNTTVG
+1115 FTNDLAQNYNTTVG
-1129 VSFVVYPATLSMSVS
+1129 VSFWVYPATLSMSVS

-1164 VGIVS
+1164 VGIVP

-1215 QVTISMSVPTT
+1215 QVTISMSVPST
-1226 GSNYTAANSISYE
+1226 GSNYTAVNSISYT

-1249 RLTPSEGTSIEGG
+1249 HLTHGEGTTIEGS

-1275 GDESFTVTG
+1275 GDERFTVTG

-1294 ASVTYESGNP
+1294 ALVTYESGNP
-1304 QVATVNADGAVT
+1304 QVATVNAAGEVT
-1316 LLRAGSAVITVTAAG
+1316 LLRAGSADITVTAAG
-1331 SNNYGPGTAM
+1331 SENYGPGTAT
-1341 YTVNVARGTPTITV
+1341 YTVNVAKGTPTITV
-1355 SSESISTSYTGNPIA
+1355 SSESISTSYTGSPIA
-1370 SNVYQVAT
+1370 SYVYQVAT

-1383 NGAVSPTGN
+1383 NGAVDPSGN
-1392 LTYAF
+1392 LTYDF
-1397 YTDKDCTTPVVDN
+1397 YTGEDCSTPVADN

-1428 DDNYNAAGSVVVPVN
+1428 DNNYNAAEPVVVPVN
-1443 ITVAGMEVDIT
+1443 ITVAGMTVDIT

-1469 AITVTGVDGVLDEA
+1469 AITVTGVDGALNEA
-1483 EYSISYIKKGNA
+1483 EYSISYIKKEDAN
-1495 DEEQPQP
+1495 EEQPEAGSSEW
-1502 DNESWS
+1502 NNN
-1508 KDLQVEDVADSGD
+1508 LQVKDVADSGD
-1521 YWYKVEATGTNYS
+1521 YWYKVETTGTSYS
-1534 PAIGSVSVSIGK
+1534 PAIGSVSVSIDK

-1566 LADNQLA
+1566 LADNQLS
-1573 LPEPVKGVAEEI
+1573 LPETVKGVAEES

-1600 AGERTLTVVYQLTGG
+1600 AGDRTLTVVYQISGEAA
-1615 YDLANYDVRLEE
+1615 LANYDVKLAADGE
-1627 NGDVVT
+1627 VVT
-1633 VTETNSV
+1633 VTDTGSV
-1640 TETVEGIISKR
+1640 SETVEGTISKR
-1651 PVDVTLEA
+1651 PVDVTLA
-1659 QSKDYD
+1659 DQSKDYD
-1665 GTATVNLTGA
+1665 GTDTVNLTGA

-1686 VVNGQFLTAGFVEGA
+1686 VINGQSLAAGFVVGA

-1727 AGEATNAN
+1727 ASEGTNAD
-1735 NYYVRNVNQPVVT
+1735 NYYVRNVNQPNVT

-1769 PFDGNALTEDDY
+1769 PFDSNALTEDDY

-1803 SSQNAAQDVTGE
+1803 SSQNAAQDGTGE

-1855 SVSIEGYSGTYDG
+1855 SVSIEGYSRTYDG
-1868 FEHNAAQTVT
+1868 SEHAAAQTVT

-1985 SNETVTASLTSAVYR
+1985 SNETVTASLTSAVY
-2000 SADVGEGN
+2000 SSEDVGEGN
-2008 SIIITYNLSVEAGT
+2008 SIIITYDLSAGVNT
-2022 LLGNYTLT
+2022 SLGNYTLT
-2030 QSGEPIANGVGV
+2030 QNGDPISSSEGL
-2042 TETVTEVDGTSVGI
+2042 TETITEVDGTTVGI
-2056 DPAEINV
+2056 DPAAITV
-2063 AIIDQQKVYDG
+2063 TIIDQKKVYDG
-2074 NAPAIADA
+2074 TEPTIANAA
-2082 VQNAHWSVSKGQIFG
+2082 QGTHWSTTGTIYG
-2097 NDTLGIALTVEG
+2097 DDNLGITLTVEN
-2109 SSANTGTYAITGVA
+2109 SSADTGTYAITGA
-2123 DNKNYDVAFTG
+2123 ATNTNYDVTFTG
-2134 SWAADDE
+2134 SWTADDE

-2152 TRPVA
+2152 TRPVT
-2157 IHIGDAE
+2157 IWIGNAE

-2171 DLSTVVLTEVNSQE
+2171 DLSTVELTDVTGEVQDA
-2185 PSSQEPNTGII
+2185 GII
-2196 ENDETAL
+2196 EKDETAL

-2208 EKLTTTANAQSPV
+2208 EKLTTTADAQSPV
-2221 QVVQT
+2221 QVVQ

-2232 DAGEYGNY
+2232 DNSKYGNY
-2240 DVTFDNSGIY
+2240 DVTFNNSGTY
-2250 TVKQRPITI
+2250 TVKKRPITI
-2259 TIANKSSKYGC
+2259 TIADKSSKYGC
-2270 TIAELDWKAAL
+2270 TIAELDWEAAL
-2281 SESYGRTGEAIVNG
+2281 SGAYGGTGEAIVNG
-2295 DNLDIELTTDAT
+2295 DNLDIELTTEAT
-2307 NTSVVGTYPISGRAN
+2307 NTSVVGTYPISGQAK

-2337 SPFSGDTTKATYT
+2337 TPFSGDTTEATYT
-2350 VEQAQLNIDFE
+2350 VEQAQLNIAFE
-2361 RDSFN
+2361 RESFN

-2408 SVDASTGAVTIV
+2408 SVDKSTGAVTIV

-2426 ITATVTNGGPN
+2426 ITATVTSGGQN
-2437 YTSSASDSYEI
+2437 YTSNATDSYEI

-2470 GEMQDLINSCTTSP
+2470 GAMQSLITSYSTSP
-2484 AGATVTFTVTA
+2484 SGADVEFSVTA
-2495 NETGDACGL
+2495 DEPGDACRL

-2515 GTYTVSWKA
+2515 GTYTVSWTA

-2534 SVQVTIAK
+2534 SVQVTIGK
-2542 ANPSA
+2542 ANPST
-2547 GFSPSTVNT
+2547 GFTQTNVYT
-2556 PYEEGKVFDSTTA
+2556 AYEENKVFDSTEETK
-2569 TQLDVAAG
+2569 LNVADG
-2577 YNGTITYLSNDT
+2577 YTGDITYLSNDT
-2589 QVAQVNNNNL
+2589 QVARVNNNDL
-2599 AQIAL
+2599 TQIAL

-2611 ISAHFAGTDNFREQI
+2611 ISAHFAETDNFREQT
-2626 VSFTLNVTDAETSIV
+2626 VSFTLNVTDATTSIV
-2641 YKAPDYSV
+2641 YSAQNYSV
-2649 TYDGEP
+2649 TYDGTP
-2655 HGSRIEVTSPSNYTI
+2655 HGSQITVTSPSNYTI
-2670 LYSNN
+2670 RYS
-2675 DGTSYELT
+2675 DDYGYSYTLT

-2691 ADSPLTIR
+2691 ADSPLTIY
-2699 YQIQAPGYS
+2699 YQIQADGYTS
-2708 SAFGE
+2708 MSGT
-2713 QEVTIEPKPIESCTL
+2713 QTVTINPKSINNCTL

-2737 TGKQITTPNA
+2737 TGDRITTPNA
-2747 TVADGQTLLTVGE
+2747 TVTDGQTLLTKDK
-2760 DYEISYGTNT
+2760 DYAITYGANT
-2770 EVGESNGDINLANG
+2770 EVGESNGDINLADG
-2784 GGWVKIA
+2784 GGWVKIT
-2791 GIGNYTGEIIR
+2791 GKGNYTGEVIR
-2802 YFSISAVDAN
+2802 YFRISAVEES

-2823 YYGDTAT
+2823 YHDDAAT
-2830 NNATVTVTH
+2830 NNASVTVMHGTH
-2839 GGHEVA
+2839 AVDA
-2845 ESEIALAV
+2845 DEISLAV
-2853 SFTNGTENVA
+2853 SYTNGTTTID
-2863 DAIDQGYVAQNGLEL
+2863 DALKEGYVEQDPNGLEL
-2878 TFNQTGI
+2878 TFRQAGI
-2885 YTIKIEVSGTHTGSF
+2885 YKIAVTVFGTHTGSF

-2908 ETGEDGGLTLTVD
+2908 ETGQDGGLTLTVD

-2953 YDLTY
+2953 YDLSY
-2958 TYTSFDGNHNITEDA
+2958 TYTSFDGNNNIVESDNEA
-2973 HARFDAETVF
+2973 FDADTVF

-3016 IADTE
+3016 IADTDVAGLDE
-3021 VNIRDASSIVY
+3021 SSLIY
-3032 NGSPQTPDVGISY
+3032 NGSEQKPDVKLSY
-3045 ENNSDKTY
+3045 ENNSNKTY

-3120 VTPTVMVTDSETGK
+3120 VTPTVMATDSETGK

-3152 PAQAIVTGIGNY
+3152 PAQATVTGIGNY
-3164 QGTVL
+3164 QGTVQ

-3177 GPDPVETMELTV
+3177 GPDPVKTMELTV
-3189 TPDRWIWNGT
+3189 TPDRWIWDGT
-3199 PQASISV
+3199 PQAAISV
-3206 TYDNKEM
+3206 TYDNNEM
-3213 ADGSYTLT
+3213 ADGTYTLT
-3221 VTKDGNAVYAG
+3221 VTKDGTAVYTG
-3232 VSKDAAAAAMV
+3232 ESKDAAAAAMV
-3243 EPGEYTVTA
+3243 EPSEYTVTA
-3252 QGTSAYADSSDSATV
+3252 QGTGAYADSSDSATV

-3280 SPNSLSGSGTVTLTL
+3280 SPSSLSGSGTVTLTL
-3295 SGSDLPDATDLTKL
+3295 SGSNLPDATDLTKL

-3315 NGTELDLSKLTWTQE
+3315 NGTVLDLTKLTWTQE

-3338 NASNANET
+3338 DASNANET
-3346 YTFTLAFAGDNHY
+3346 YTFTLAFVGDNHY

-3484 GYMDGTFR
+3484 GYVDGTFR

-3604 YSDGTFRPENTITRA
+3604 YPDGTFRPENTITRA

-3631 SADRTFIAEHADE
+3631 SADRTFIAEHVDE
-3644 LRSFSDVTTSHWSY
+3644 LRSFSDVATSHWSY

-3676 ETWNGLSD
+3676 E